1 MKPMPLL
8 LLMVALA
15 THSIQ
20 AQDVVVYAY
29 NENLNNPVI
38 KPFGDR
44 EISHRVT
51 LEKNDNDQI
60 PLHTEPIGNFLN
72 ISHLYP
78 KNPRYQIFNDK
89 GVRLLEGR
97 LTANGVIKVTSLS
110 KGSYKLYINR
120 KPIIWFIKE

>member
-1 MKPMPLL
+1 
-8 LLMVALA
+8 MVAFA
-15 THSIQ
+15 THSLQ
-20 AQDVVVYAY
+20 AQNVVFYAY
-29 NENLNNPVI
+29 NENLNTPII

-44 EISHRVT
+44 EISHSVT

-60 PLHTEPIGNFLN
+60 PLHTQPIDNFLN

-78 KNPRYQIFNDK
+78 KNSRYQIFNDK

>member
-1 MKPMPLL
+1 MKPLPLL
-8 LLMVALA
+8 LFMVAFA
-15 THSIQ
+15 THSLQ

-29 NENLNNPVI
+29 NEILNTPVV
-38 KPFGDR
+38 KPFDDK
-44 EISHRVT
+44 ETSHLIA
-51 LEKNDNDQI
+51 LEKNDNDQT
-60 PLHTEPIGNFLN
+60 PNFTQPIGNFLN
-72 ISHLYP
+72 ICHLYP
-78 KNPRYQIFNDK
+78 KNSRYQIFNDK